1 MNCPEMYADAMNLPT
16 VLVVAKAPVPGLAKT
31 RVAKTVGLELAAE
44 LAAAAL
50 LDTLGAVGSTGWPVV
65 IAVTGDLGVAAR
77 GEEIRAA
84 IAPFTVIE
92 QRGKGLSERLA
103 AAHADADAGFG
114 IVQVGMDTPQLS
126 AVDLWA
132 AGEAL
137 DNHDAVVG
145 PAIDGGW
152 WLLALRSAIHANVLT
167 TVPMSRP
174 DTGRLTVQALTEAG
188 ADVGTVPPLSDVDH
202 WEDALALAADYP
214 NLRMSAVVRQVA
226 NLQAVSR

>member
-1 MNCPEMYADAMNLPT
+1 MSGMIRNVPT

-31 RVAKTVGLELAAE
+31 RVAKTVGHKLAAE

-50 LDTLGAVGSTGWPVV
+50 LDTLTAVGSTGWPVV
-65 IAVTGDLGVAAR
+65 IAVTGDLGAAAR

-84 IAPFTVIE
+84 IAPFKVIE
-92 QRGKGLSERLA
+92 QRGKGLGERLA
-103 AAHADADAGFG
+103 AAHADADAGSG
-114 IVQVGMDTPQLS
+114 IVQIGMDTPQLS

-137 DNHDAVVG
+137 DNHDAAVG
-145 PAIDGGW
+145 PAVDGGW
-152 WLLALRSAIHANVLT
+152 WLLALRSAVYASTLT

-174 DTGRLTVQALTEAG
+174 DTCLLTIQALIEAG
-188 ADVGTVPPLSDVDH
+188 ADVGTIRPFSDVDH

-214 NLRMSAVVRQVA
+214 NLRTSAVVRQAV
-226 NLQAVSR
+226 NLQAVPR